1 MEAIR
6 DPTLFQLEKA
16 QELAGML
23 RVDRPFAAPG
33 ILLGTSAFTAA
44 GWKGSFYP
52 AGMKPT
58 HFLSYYATQFAT
70 VEVDST
76 FYRTPS
82 ASTVNGWYEK
92 TPPDFVFAAKVP
104 QVITHEKVLVDCEAE
119 FDEFIGRM
127 DLLDDKLG
135 PLLLQ
140 FPYFNKSTFNSFGEF
155 LPRLRFF
162 LKRLQE
168 MFTCRFAIEIRNKS
182 WLDVGFADMLREY
195 NVALALTDQSW
206 MPRPWEMKEK
216 FDLITADFTYV
227 RWLGDRKGIE
237 EQTKT
242 WDKVIVDRR
251 RELEEWVEAC
261 RNFNQRNIAIFGFA
275 NNHYAGHAPA
285 TVRLF
290 WKLWQKKT
298 PGAERSN

>member
-1 MEAIR
+1 
-6 DPTLFQLEKA
+6 
-16 QELAGML
+16 
-23 RVDRPFAAPG
+23 
-33 ILLGTSAFTAA
+33 
-44 GWKGSFYP
+44 
-52 AGMKPT
+52 MKPT

-140 FPYFNKSTFNSFGEF
+140 FPYFNQSKFKSVGEF

-182 WLDVGFADMLREY
+182 WLDARFADMLREY

-216 FDLITADFTYV
+216 FDLITADFTYI
-227 RWLGDRKGIE
+227 RWLGGPQRHRGANEDL
-237 EQTKT
+237 EQGHCGPPAGA
-242 WDKVIVDRR
+242 RR
-251 RELEEWVEAC
+251 VGRGLPQ
-261 RNFNQRNIAIFGFA
+261 FQ
-275 NNHYAGHAPA
+275 PA
-285 TVRLF
+285 QHHHFRL
-290 WKLWQKKT
+290 
-298 PGAERSN
+298 R

>member
-6 DPTLFQLEKA
+6 DPTQFQLEKA
-16 QELAGML
+16 SELAGML
-23 RVDRPFAAPG
+23 RLDRPFAAPG

-44 GWKGSFYP
+44 GWQGSFYP

-58 HFLSYYATQFAT
+58 NFLSYYATQFAT

-140 FPYFNKSTFNSFGEF
+140 FPYFNQSTFKSVGEF

-162 LKRLQE
+162 LKRLSPADSDSIAGW
-168 MFTCRFAIEIRNKS
+168 RGGYRRNRGRHNSQRKCFCGRS
-182 WLDVGFADMLREY
+182 G
-195 NVALALTDQSW
+195 NVICDLHRKCLGRSGWRATDY
-206 MPRPWEMKEK
+206 PAR
-216 FDLITADFTYV
+216 
-227 RWLGDRKGIE
+227 G
-237 EQTKT
+237 QTKS
-242 WDKVIVDRR
+242 RR
-251 RELEEWVEAC
+251 KASRC
-261 RNFNQRNIAIFGFA
+261 DG
-275 NNHYAGHAPA
+275 PC
-285 TVRLF
+285 VR
-290 WKLWQKKT
+290 
-298 PGAERSN
+298 RCSS